1 MKRVAEKAEEK
12 QELTEPCI
20 NQPNLFNTMTN
31 SDLAYENA
39 KEESTAEIT
48 KETLTKSK
56 LEGKGSMVTLQ
67 NADVVV
73 EQG

>member
-1 MKRVAEKAEEK
+1 
-12 QELTEPCI
+12 
-20 NQPNLFNTMTN
+20 MTN